1 VIAPGAPTSPDL
13 AAHYRAAG
21 WWDDRSLRDGLEAV
35 AERDGDRLAV
45 IDNQGSWSYARLRE
59 AVESAVYALLAAGV
73 EPGDAVVLICPNS
86 FMGVV
91 ATLAVLRS
99 SAVAVTLDRRCGPSD
114 VAHAVATTDPRL
126 LVMPGPLAT
135 PLRVDEHGRRIVSF
149 DELRA
154 APGATGDWREPDKAD
169 PRIVLFTS
177 GTTSKP
183 KGVIHSLHSLLCGAH
198 NLATSCGG
206 FTSEDASFLS
216 SPLSG
221 ITGLTH
227 LLMALSG
234 GWIVLEDM
242 FDAVA
247 SLDHL
252 VRGGA
257 TVLGGAPVIAETLL
271 GECAR
276 QNRTTSLRTIVLGG
290 AMIPRPL
297 LQMAIDRFSIRP
309 VRAYG
314 SSEAPIH
321 TASRREDPLSECI
334 ANDGVPLP
342 GAEIAIGSAND
353 PSELR
358 VRGPNLF
365 QGYLD
370 PSDNERAFS
379 AEWFCTGDTADIEA
393 GRLVIRGRL
402 KELVVRKGMKISLQE
417 IDDAVSG
424 LPSALECAAY
434 GVADEET
441 GERLVLAVR
450 AATPDG
456 VTYKSVSQ
464 FLLDGGLAR
473 WKLPEQIVTWDEPL
487 PRTAS
492 GKIIRNRLAIEGSSM
507 PGQFAPRLRPTN

>member
-1 VIAPGAPTSPDL
+1 M
-13 AAHYRAAG
+13 
-21 WWDDRSLRDGLEAV
+21 
-35 AERDGDRLAV
+35 
-45 IDNQGSWSYARLRE
+45 DNGGSWSYAQLRE
-59 AVESAVYALLAAGV
+59 AVERAVYALLSAGV

-86 FMGVV
+86 FMAVV
-91 ATLAVLRS
+91 ATLAIFRT

-126 LVMPGPLAT
+126 LVMPGQLAA

-149 DELRA
+149 HELRS
-154 APGATGDWREPDKAD
+154 ATGTTAGWAEPDKAA

-198 NLATSCGG
+198 NLATSCG

-227 LLMALSG
+227 LLMALRG
-234 GWIVLEDM
+234 GRIVLEDM
-242 FDAVA
+242 FDAVT

-252 VRGGA
+252 ARGGA
-257 TVLGGAPVIAETLL
+257 TVLGGAPVIAQTLL

-276 QNRTTSLRTIVLGG
+276 QNRSTSLRTIVLGG

-321 TASRREDPLSECI
+321 TASRSDDPLSECI
-334 ANDGVPLP
+334 ANDGAPLP
-342 GAEIAIGSAND
+342 GAEIEIGSAND
-353 PSELR
+353 ESELR

-379 AEWFCTGDTADIEA
+379 AGWFCTGDTADIEA

-417 IDDAVSG
+417 IDDAVFG
-424 LPSALECAAY
+424 LPSAIEWAAY
-434 GVADEET
+434 GVADGET

-450 AATPDG
+450 AAPPHG
-456 VTYKSVSQ
+456 VTYESVSQ

-473 WKLPEQIVTWDEPL
+473 WKLPEQIVTWNEPL

-492 GKIIRNRLAIEGSSM
+492 GKIIRNRLAIDGSSM